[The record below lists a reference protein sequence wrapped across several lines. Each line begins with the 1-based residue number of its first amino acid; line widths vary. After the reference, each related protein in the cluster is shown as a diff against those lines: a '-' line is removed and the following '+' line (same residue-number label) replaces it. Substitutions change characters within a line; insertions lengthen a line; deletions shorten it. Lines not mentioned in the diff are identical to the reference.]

1 MYTRRSASVA
11 SVAALAGLCLVAN
24 AGIAEARGEKHPSI
38 RKALEALRTARF
50 DLEHADHD
58 FGGHRR
64 EAMESIDRAME
75 QLQVALRF
83 DVR

>member
-11 SVAALAGLCLVAN
+11 SVAALTGLCLMAN
-24 AGIAEARGEKHPSI
+24 TGIAEAKGERHPSI
-38 RKALEALRTARF
+38 QKALEALRTARY

-58 FGGHRR
+58 FGGHRV
-64 EAMESIDRAME
+64 EAMESIDRAIE